1 MNEEVISYLKAK
13 DKRLA
18 KVIETVGEIGIYQ
31 HTDSFYFLVRE
42 IVGQMVSAAVK
53 KVIFNRLIA
62 ICNDDICPET
72 LLKLQVDRKSVV

>member
-1 MNEEVISYLKAK
+1 MNEKAISHLKVK

-18 KVIETVGEIGIYQ
+18 KVIERVGQIEIYQ

-53 KVIFNRLIA
+53 KVIF
-62 ICNDDICPET
+62 
-72 LLKLQVDRKSVV
+72 KRKT